1 MRGIS
6 KADVARGDV
15 VGHEKNP
22 PTVAKEF
29 TAQIVV
35 LNHPTAIPVNYTPV
49 FHLHTAQ
56 LSCQLAELQ
65 KKLDPKSGA
74 VKEENP
80 KFLKTGDAA
89 IVKIIPTKAVCA
101 EEFKNF
107 PQLGRFAIRDM
118 GQTVA
123 AGIILSITKK

>member
-1 MRGIS
+1 
-6 KADVARGDV
+6 V
-15 VGHEKNP
+15 V
-22 PTVAKEF
+22 KEF

-35 LNHPTAIPVNYTPV
+35 LNHPTAIPVGYTPV

-56 LSCQLAELQ
+56 LSCRVDEIQ
-65 KKLDPKSGA
+65 KKIDPKTGQVA
-74 VKEENP
+74 EENP

-89 IVKIIPTKAVCA
+89 IVKVVPLKPVVA
-101 EEFKNF
+101 EEYKKF

-123 AGIILSITKK
+123 AGMIISVTPRE